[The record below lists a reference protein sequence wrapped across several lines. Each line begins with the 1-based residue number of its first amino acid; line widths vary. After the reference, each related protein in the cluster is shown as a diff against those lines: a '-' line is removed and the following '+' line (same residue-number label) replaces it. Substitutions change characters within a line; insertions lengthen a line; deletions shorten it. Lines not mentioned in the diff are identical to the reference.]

1 MGRRLVAMRRRRFSR
16 DEDEQNAL
24 FAARASQDFWNAAR
38 SSADAPTPAET
49 SDAPR
54 ALPFVGPGAPAPA
67 DRSSL
72 AEEEWNFARPGN
84 ASGGSGKAAAGASA
98 APARPEK
105 RASSSPGGGAA
116 VSRSPGAT
124 KAGLA
129 TGSQAAVVKLAS
141 YGAGSVRATALM
153 NYQSHKGELALE
165 REDGTLVFGKQA
177 VGDLAAQWRD
187 EADGREPSNDVL
199 SFSMTFSESAT
210 PEHVREALGEALKGH
225 AFAWRMEETQ
235 VHVVI
240 VAAGAERGESG
251 KLERIYSN
259 EKSLAR
265 LHDRIDGALNVET
278 SRSVPRWAHG
288 VEGATT
294 ELASL
299 TKGGT
304 IAAETSG
311 GLAVDEAAGR
321 LFLQRTR
328 VAADAKA
335 KGFNSNLELAKFWE
349 RGMRSQGRRDF
360 AHVILS
366 AKPGTDQEAF
376 MDAARATLA
385 KEFSG
390 HEYVFVM
397 HTNRQHIHVHAAV
410 RLTNAEGKKI
420 DPRIA
425 DFSRWR
431 STLAEEAR
439 ERNIPME
446 SVRRFDQAHAPG
458 YKLKDV
464 NMVERGIAPEAARR
478 RIERVKNKEI
488 HRPTRPEGRHR
499 AAEAA
504 RQWSN
509 LAERKVF
516 GALPPLAEGAMR
528 LYRAEPVAATEG
540 SHKTMMFTSERAIA
554 EQIAQR
560 NESRLVFLDVPAS
573 RLAEVSSARNQPDTI
588 YAVPVALGSLS
599 RESDRIDSAAI
610 LPFRQ
615 RVEAAI
621 EPISRRENS
630 IEITKGE
637 ARLRTVETM
646 TTAREDIVGTLT
658 RISDLLPE
666 GAEKAA
672 FELERR
678 RLLELSQAIIASQAK
693 LEALPV
699 KLEGDRYVQPKP
711 TDTKNALITH
721 EKKGDE
727 IHYSRHDAATG
738 ALQTLAFV
746 DQGKQLDVKDWKSAD
761 TVLAALQVASTKWE
775 TITVNGNDAYKETAA
790 RLAAEHGFKIT
801 NPEMQDRIQQLRA
814 EAESKKSLL
823 AEGAPEVEKTQVRP
837 APAITTTPAE
847 RSLHL
852 ASIRERVDLEAERE
866 TPRAGAAAKAAE
878 ASRAE
883 SDAAIP
889 TLAPQEAAAARE
901 AARPVDSD
909 KSTPMQ
915 PNPAQSEEMQQT
927 RHAQQ
932 RVLTQEQRDGQELAI
947 RNREV
952 FREQQ
957 SRKTENE
964 SEGQSE

>member
-1 MGRRLVAMRRRRFSR
+1 MDMGRRLVAMRRRRLAR

-24 FAARASQDFWNAAR
+24 FAARASQEFWNAAR
-38 SSADAPTPAET
+38 LSADAPTPAET
-49 SDAPR
+49 SNPPR

-72 AEEEWNFARPGN
+72 AEEEWNFSRPGD
-84 ASGGSGKAAAGASA
+84 ASGGSTKVTAGASA

-105 RASSSPGGGAA
+105 RASSSSPGGGAA
-116 VSRSPGAT
+116 ILRSPGAV

-141 YGAGSVRATALM
+141 YGAGSVRAGALL

-187 EADGREPSNDVL
+187 DVDGREPSNDVL
-199 SFSMTFSESAT
+199 SFSLTFSETAT
-210 PEHVREALGEALKGH
+210 LEHVRDALGDALKGH

-235 VHVVI
+235 IHVVI
-240 VAAGAERGESG
+240 VAASAERSDSG
-251 KLERIYSN
+251 KLERIYPN

-278 SRSVPRWAHG
+278 DRSELRWAHG
-288 VEGATT
+288 VEGATS
-294 ELASL
+294 ELANL
-299 TKGGT
+299 TKGGQ

-311 GLAVDEAAGR
+311 GLAIDEAAGR

-335 KGFNSNLELAKFWE
+335 KGFNSNLELAKSWE

-360 AHVILS
+360 AHVIMS

-425 DFSRWR
+425 DFGRWR

-499 AAEAA
+499 ANEAA

-516 GALPPLAEGAMR
+516 GALPPLAQGAMR
-528 LYRAEPVAATEG
+528 LYRAEPVAAAEG
-540 SHKTMMFTSERAIA
+540 SHRTMMFTSDHAIA
-554 EQIAQR
+554 EQIAER

-573 RLAEVSSARNQPDTI
+573 RLAEVLPARNQPDTI

-599 RESDRIDSAAI
+599 RESDRIDGAAI
-610 LPFRQ
+610 LPFQR
-615 RVEAAI
+615 RVEAAL
-621 EPISRRENS
+621 EPILRRENS

-637 ARLRTVETM
+637 VSLRIVDTM
-646 TTAREDIVGTLT
+646 TTARKGIADTIIEIGA
-658 RISDLLPE
+658 LLPE
-666 GAEKAA
+666 GDAKQA
-672 FELERR
+672 FELQSR
-678 RLLELSQAIIASQAK
+678 RLLDATNDAIAAQAK
-693 LEALPV
+693 FEAQSV

-711 TDTKNALITH
+711 TETGNVLITH

-738 ALQTLAFV
+738 ARQTLAFV
-746 DQGKQLDVKDWKSAD
+746 DQGKQLEVKDWKSPE
-761 TVLAALQVASTKWE
+761 TVLAALQVASAKWE

-814 EAESKKSLL
+814 VAETKKALLDEGKPEQGKTEA
-823 AEGAPEVEKTQVRP
+823 RP
-837 APAITTTPAE
+837 AAAPITTPAE
-847 RSLHL
+847 RETRQAGATARAHETNT
-852 ASIRERVDLEAERE
+852 ADGDATPPYRAPEEARVARDAER
-866 TPRAGAAAKAAE
+866 T
-878 ASRAE
+878 
-883 SDAAIP
+883 
-889 TLAPQEAAAARE
+889 
-901 AARPVDSD
+901 VDSD
-909 KSTPMQ
+909 KSRPIQ
-915 PNPAQSEEMQQT
+915 SDPSQSEEVQAL

-932 RVLTQEQRDGQELAI
+932 RVLSQEEQEQHKRDIQNRDEFKRKQSQKPQE
-947 RNREV
+947 
-952 FREQQ
+952 
-957 SRKTENE
+957 E
-964 SEGQSE
+964 SEGESQ

>member
-1 MGRRLVAMRRRRFSR
+1 MGRRLVAMRRRRLAR

-38 SSADAPTPAET
+38 LSADAPTPAET
-49 SDAPR
+49 SNTPR
-54 ALPFVGPGAPAPA
+54 TLPFVGPGAPAPA

-72 AEEEWNFARPGN
+72 AEEEWNFSRAGN
-84 ASGGSGKAAAGASA
+84 ASGGAGKAAAGASA

-105 RASSSPGGGAA
+105 RAASPPPGGGAA
-116 VSRSPGAT
+116 VLRSPGAT

-141 YGAGSVRATALM
+141 YGAGSVRAGALL

-199 SFSMTFSESAT
+199 AFTLTFAEAAT
-210 PEHVREALGEALKGH
+210 PEHVREALGDALKGH

-235 VHVVI
+235 IHVVI

-251 KLERIYSN
+251 KLERIYPN
-259 EKSLAR
+259 EKSLTR
-265 LHDRIDGALNVET
+265 LHDRIDGALNIDT
-278 SRSVPRWAHG
+278 SRSEARWAHG

-294 ELASL
+294 ELANL
-299 TKGGT
+299 TKGGQ
-304 IAAETSG
+304 IAAETFG
-311 GLAVDEAAGR
+311 GLAIDEAAAR

-328 VAADAKA
+328 VASDAKA
-335 KGFNSNLELAKFWE
+335 KGFNANLELAKSWE

-366 AKPGTDQEAF
+366 AKAGTDKEAF

-385 KEFSG
+385 KEFEG

-431 STLAEEAR
+431 SILAEEAR
-439 ERNIPME
+439 ERHIPME

-499 AAEAA
+499 ANEAA

-528 LYRAEPVAATEG
+528 LYRADPVAAE
-540 SHKTMMFTSERAIA
+540 SAHKTMMFTSDRAIA
-554 EQIAQR
+554 EQIAQKVQ
-560 NESRLVFLDVPAS
+560 SRLVFLDVPAS
-573 RLAEVSSARNQPDTI
+573 RLAEVLSARNQPDTI

-599 RESDRIDSAAI
+599 REPERIDSAAI
-610 LPFRQ
+610 LPFQ
-615 RVEAAI
+615 RRAEAAL
-621 EPISRRENS
+621 EPILLRENS
-630 IEITKGE
+630 IEIAKGE
-637 ARLRTVETM
+637 VSLRTVETM
-646 TTAREDIVGTLT
+646 TTAREDIVGALT

-672 FELERR
+672 FEIERR
-678 RLLELSQAIIASQAK
+678 RLVELSQEIIASQAK
-693 LEALPV
+693 LETLPV
-699 KLEGDRYVQPKP
+699 KLEGDRDVQPKP

-721 EKKGDE
+721 ERKGDE

-746 DQGKQLDVKDWKSAD
+746 DQGKQLDVKDWKNPD

-775 TITVNGNDAYKETAA
+775 TVTVDGNDAYKETAA

-801 NPEMQDRIQQLRA
+801 NPEMQGRIQQLRA
-814 EAESKKSLL
+814 EAESKKALL
-823 AEGAPEVEKTQVRP
+823 AEGAPEVEKTQARP

-852 ASIRERVDLEAERE
+852 ANIREQVDLEAERE
-866 TPRAGAAAKAAE
+866 TTQAGAAAKAHE
-878 ASRAE
+878 TSRAK
-883 SDAAIP
+883 SDAATP
-889 TLAPQEAAAARE
+889 ERAPQEAAAARE
-901 AARPVDSD
+901 AARTVDSD
-909 KSTPMQ
+909 ESTPMQ
-915 PNPAQSEEMQQT
+915 PNPAQSEEMQQL

-932 RVLTQEQRDGQELAI
+932 RVLTQEQRDRQELAVQ
-947 RNREV
+947 NRDE
-952 FREQQ
+952 FKRKQ
-957 SRKTENE
+957 SQKPQEE
-964 SEGQSE
+964 SEGESQ

>member
-1 MGRRLVAMRRRRFSR
+1 MRRRRFSR

-38 SSADAPTPAET
+38 SSANAPIPAET
-49 SDAPR
+49 SDVPR

-84 ASGGSGKAAAGASA
+84 ASGGSGNAAPGASA
-98 APARPEK
+98 APARPET
-105 RASSSPGGGAA
+105 RAAASSPPGGGAA
-116 VSRSPGAT
+116 VLRSPGAA

-141 YGAGSVRATALM
+141 YGAGSVRAGALL

-199 SFSMTFSESAT
+199 SFTLTFSEAAT
-210 PEHVREALGEALKGH
+210 PEHVREALGDALKGH

-235 VHVVI
+235 IHVVI
-240 VAAGAERGESG
+240 VAAGAERNDSG
-251 KLERIYSN
+251 KLERIYPN

-278 SRSVPRWAHG
+278 NRSEVRWAHG

-299 TKGGT
+299 TKGGQ
-304 IAAETSG
+304 IAAETFG
-311 GLAVDEAAGR
+311 GLAIDEAAGR

-335 KGFNSNLELAKFWE
+335 KGFNANLELAKSLE

-366 AKPGTDQEAF
+366 AKAGTDEEAF
-376 MDAARATLA
+376 MDASRATLA
-385 KEFSG
+385 REFSG

-397 HTNRQHIHVHAAV
+397 HKNRQHIHFHAAV
-410 RLTNAEGKKI
+410 RLTNAEGKKV

-439 ERNIPME
+439 ERHIPME
-446 SVRRFDQAHAPG
+446 SVSRFDQAHAPG

-488 HRPTRPEGRHR
+488 HRPTRTEGRHR
-499 AAEAA
+499 ANEAA

-528 LYRAEPVAATEG
+528 LYRAEPAAAAEG

-560 NESRLVFLDVPAS
+560 VESRLVFLDVPAS
-573 RLAEVSSARNQPDTI
+573 RLAEVLPARN
-588 YAVPVALGSLS
+588 
-599 RESDRIDSAAI
+599 
-610 LPFRQ
+610 
-615 RVEAAI
+615 
-621 EPISRRENS
+621 
-630 IEITKGE
+630 
-637 ARLRTVETM
+637 
-646 TTAREDIVGTLT
+646 
-658 RISDLLPE
+658 
-666 GAEKAA
+666 
-672 FELERR
+672 
-678 RLLELSQAIIASQAK
+678 
-693 LEALPV
+693 
-699 KLEGDRYVQPKP
+699 
-711 TDTKNALITH
+711 
-721 EKKGDE
+721 
-727 IHYSRHDAATG
+727 
-738 ALQTLAFV
+738 
-746 DQGKQLDVKDWKSAD
+746 
-761 TVLAALQVASTKWE
+761 
-775 TITVNGNDAYKETAA
+775 
-790 RLAAEHGFKIT
+790 
-801 NPEMQDRIQQLRA
+801 
-814 EAESKKSLL
+814 
-823 AEGAPEVEKTQVRP
+823 
-837 APAITTTPAE
+837 
-847 RSLHL
+847 
-852 ASIRERVDLEAERE
+852 
-866 TPRAGAAAKAAE
+866 
-878 ASRAE
+878 
-883 SDAAIP
+883 
-889 TLAPQEAAAARE
+889 
-901 AARPVDSD
+901 
-909 KSTPMQ
+909 
-915 PNPAQSEEMQQT
+915 
-927 RHAQQ
+927 
-932 RVLTQEQRDGQELAI
+932 
-947 RNREV
+947 
-952 FREQQ
+952 
-957 SRKTENE
+957 
-964 SEGQSE
+964 

>member
-1 MGRRLVAMRRRRFSR
+1 MRRRRLAR

-24 FAARASQDFWNAAR
+24 FAARASQEFWNAAR
-38 SSADAPTPAET
+38 LSADAPTPAET
-49 SDAPR
+49 SDPPR

-72 AEEEWNFARPGN
+72 AEEEWNFSRPGN
-84 ASGGSGKAAAGASA
+84 ASGGAGKAAAGASA

-105 RASSSPGGGAA
+105 RAASSSPGGGAA
-116 VSRSPGAT
+116 VSRSPGAV

-141 YGAGSVRATALM
+141 YGAGSVRAGALM

-199 SFSMTFSESAT
+199 SFSLTFSEAAT
-210 PEHVREALGEALKGH
+210 PEHVREALGDALKGH

-240 VAAGAERGESG
+240 VAASAERGESG
-251 KLERIYSN
+251 KLERIYPN

-278 SRSVPRWAHG
+278 SRSEPRWAHG

-294 ELASL
+294 ELANL
-299 TKGGT
+299 TKGGQ

-311 GLAVDEAAGR
+311 GLAIDEAAGR

-335 KGFNSNLELAKFWE
+335 KGFNANLELAKSWE

-366 AKPGTDQEAF
+366 AKPGTDKEAF

-385 KEFSG
+385 KEFEG

-528 LYRAEPVAATEG
+528 LYRAEPVAAAEG

-573 RLAEVSSARNQPDTI
+573 RLAEVLPARNQPDTI

-610 LPFRQ
+610 LPFQR
-615 RVEAAI
+615 RVEAAL

-630 IEITKGE
+630 IESTKGE
-637 ARLRTVETM
+637 AALRTVDTM
-646 TTAREDIVGTLT
+646 TTARKGIADTIVEIGA
-658 RISDLLPE
+658 LLPE
-666 GAEKAA
+666 GDAKQA
-672 FELERR
+672 FELQSR
-678 RLLELSQAIIASQAK
+678 RLLDATNEAIAAQAK
-693 LEALPV
+693 FEAQSV

-711 TDTKNALITH
+711 TETGNVLITH

-746 DQGKQLDVKDWKSAD
+746 DQGKQLEVKDWKSAE

-814 EAESKKSLL
+814 EAETKKALL
-823 AEGAPEVEKTQVRP
+823 AEGKPEPDKTETRP
-837 APAITTTPAE
+837 AAAPTTTPAE
-847 RSLHL
+847 RSIRLEG
-852 ASIRERVDLEAERE
+852 IRERVHEEAERE
-866 TPRAGAAAKAAE
+866 TRQAGAAAKAHETNTADG
-878 ASRAE
+878 
-883 SDAAIP
+883 DAATP
-889 TLAPQEAAAARE
+889 YRAPEEARAARDAE
-901 AARPVDSD
+901 RTVDSD
-909 KSTPMQ
+909 KSRSIQSDPS
-915 PNPAQSEEMQQT
+915 QSEEVQAL

-932 RVLTQEQRDGQELAI
+932 RVLSQEEQEQHKRDIQNRDEFKRKQSQKPQE
-947 RNREV
+947 
-952 FREQQ
+952 
-957 SRKTENE
+957 E
-964 SEGQSE
+964 SEGESQ

>member
-1 MGRRLVAMRRRRFSR
+1 MSAFDPMDMGRRLVAMRRRRLAR

-24 FAARASQDFWNAAR
+24 FAARASQEFWNAAR
-38 SSADAPTPAET
+38 LSADAPTPAET
-49 SDAPR
+49 SNPPR

-72 AEEEWNFARPGN
+72 AEEEWNFSRPGD
-84 ASGGSGKAAAGASA
+84 ASGGSTKVTAGASA

-105 RASSSPGGGAA
+105 RASSSSPGGGAA
-116 VSRSPGAT
+116 ILRSPGAV

-141 YGAGSVRATALM
+141 YGAGSVRAGALL

-187 EADGREPSNDVL
+187 DVDGREPSNDVL
-199 SFSMTFSESAT
+199 SFSLTFSETAT
-210 PEHVREALGEALKGH
+210 LEHVRDALGDALKGH

-235 VHVVI
+235 IHVVI
-240 VAAGAERGESG
+240 VAASAERSDSG
-251 KLERIYSN
+251 KLERIYPN

-278 SRSVPRWAHG
+278 DRSELRWAHG
-288 VEGATT
+288 VEGATS
-294 ELASL
+294 ELANL
-299 TKGGT
+299 TKGGQ

-311 GLAVDEAAGR
+311 GLAIDEAAGR

-335 KGFNSNLELAKFWE
+335 KGFNSNLELAKSWE

-360 AHVILS
+360 AHVIMS

-425 DFSRWR
+425 DFGRWR

-499 AAEAA
+499 ANEAA

-516 GALPPLAEGAMR
+516 GALPPLAQGAMR
-528 LYRAEPVAATEG
+528 LYRAEPVAAAEG
-540 SHKTMMFTSERAIA
+540 SHRTMMFTSDHAIA
-554 EQIAQR
+554 EQIAER

-573 RLAEVSSARNQPDTI
+573 RLAEVLPARNQPDTI

-599 RESDRIDSAAI
+599 RESDRIDGAAI
-610 LPFRQ
+610 LPFQR
-615 RVEAAI
+615 RVEAAL
-621 EPISRRENS
+621 EPILRRENS

-637 ARLRTVETM
+637 VSLRIVDTM
-646 TTAREDIVGTLT
+646 TTARKGIADTIIEIGA
-658 RISDLLPE
+658 LLPE
-666 GAEKAA
+666 GDAKQA
-672 FELERR
+672 FELQSR
-678 RLLELSQAIIASQAK
+678 RLLDATNDAIAAQAK
-693 LEALPV
+693 FEAQSV

-711 TDTKNALITH
+711 TETGNVLITH

-738 ALQTLAFV
+738 ARQTLAFV
-746 DQGKQLDVKDWKSAD
+746 DQGKQLEVKDWKSPE
-761 TVLAALQVASTKWE
+761 TVLAALQVASAKWE

-814 EAESKKSLL
+814 VAETKKALLDEGKPEQGKTEA
-823 AEGAPEVEKTQVRP
+823 RP
-837 APAITTTPAE
+837 AAAPITTPAE
-847 RSLHL
+847 RETRQAGATARAHETNT
-852 ASIRERVDLEAERE
+852 ADGDATPPYRAPEEARVARDAER
-866 TPRAGAAAKAAE
+866 T
-878 ASRAE
+878 
-883 SDAAIP
+883 
-889 TLAPQEAAAARE
+889 
-901 AARPVDSD
+901 VDSD
-909 KSTPMQ
+909 KSRPIQ
-915 PNPAQSEEMQQT
+915 SDPSQSEEVQAL

-932 RVLTQEQRDGQELAI
+932 RVLSQEEQEQHKRDIQNRDEFKRKQSQKPQE
-947 RNREV
+947 
-952 FREQQ
+952 
-957 SRKTENE
+957 E
-964 SEGQSE
+964 SEGESQ

>member
-1 MGRRLVAMRRRRFSR
+1 MRRRRLSR

-24 FAARASQDFWNAAR
+24 FAARASQDYWNAAR
-38 SSADAPTPAET
+38 SNANAPASASA

-72 AEEEWNFARPGN
+72 AEEEWNFSRAGN

-105 RASSSPGGGAA
+105 RAASSPPGGGAA
-116 VSRSPGAT
+116 VSRSPGAV

-129 TGSQAAVVKLAS
+129 TGSRAAVVKLAS
-141 YGAGSVRATALM
+141 YGAGSVRAGALM

-199 SFSMTFSESAT
+199 SFSLTLADAAT
-210 PEHVREALGEALKGH
+210 LEHVRDALGDALKGH
-225 AFAWRMEETQ
+225 AFAWRMEENQ
-235 VHVVI
+235 VHVVV
-240 VAAGAERGESG
+240 VAAGAERSDSG
-251 KLERIYSN
+251 KLERIYPN

-265 LHDRIDGALNVET
+265 LHDRIDGALNSET

-288 VEGATT
+288 VEGATA
-294 ELASL
+294 ELANL
-299 TKGGT
+299 TKGGQ

-311 GLAVDEAAGR
+311 GLAIDEAAGR

-335 KGFNSNLELAKFWE
+335 KGFNANLELAKSWE

-366 AKPGTDQEAF
+366 AKAGTDKEAF

-431 STLAEEAR
+431 ATLAEEAR

-488 HRPTRPEGRHR
+488 HRPTRPEGRRH

-528 LYRAEPVAATEG
+528 LYRAEPAAAEG
-540 SHKTMMFTSERAIA
+540 SHKTMMFTSERSVA
-554 EQIAQR
+554 EQIAQKVA
-560 NESRLVFLDVPAS
+560 SRLVFLDVPAS
-573 RLAEVSSARNQPDTI
+573 RLAEVLPARNHPDTI

-599 RESDRIDSAAI
+599 RESDRIDGAAI
-610 LPFRQ
+610 LPFQR
-615 RVEAAI
+615 RVEAAL
-621 EPISRRENS
+621 EPILRRENS
-630 IEITKGE
+630 IESTKGE
-637 ARLRTVETM
+637 AALRTVDTM
-646 TTAREDIVGTLT
+646 TTARKGIADTIVEIGA
-658 RISDLLPE
+658 LLPE
-666 GAEKAA
+666 GDAKQA
-672 FELERR
+672 FELQSR
-678 RLLELSQAIIASQAK
+678 RLLDATNEAVAAQAK
-693 LEALPV
+693 FEAQSV

-711 TDTKNALITH
+711 TESGNVLITH

-746 DQGKQLDVKDWKSAD
+746 DQGKQLEVKDWKSAE

-801 NPEMQDRIQQLRA
+801 NPEMQDRIQALRA
-814 EAESKKSLL
+814 EAESKKAHL
-823 AEGAPEVEKTQVRP
+823 AEGKPDLSKIEARTAAAP
-837 APAITTTPAE
+837 TTTPAE
-847 RSLHL
+847 RSVRLE
-852 ASIRERVDLEAERE
+852 SIRERVHEEAERE
-866 TPRAGAAAKAAE
+866 TRQA
-878 ASRAE
+878 R
-883 SDAAIP
+883 
-889 TLAPQEAAAARE
+889 AAARAHETNIADGDATPPYRTPEE
-901 AARPVDSD
+901 ARVARDAERTVDSD
-909 KSTPMQ
+909 KSRPIQ
-915 PNPAQSEEMQQT
+915 SDPSQSEEVQAL

-932 RVLTQEQRDGQELAI
+932 RVLSQEEQEQHKRDIQNRDEFKRKQSQKPQE
-947 RNREV
+947 
-952 FREQQ
+952 
-957 SRKTENE
+957 E
-964 SEGQSE
+964 SEGESQ